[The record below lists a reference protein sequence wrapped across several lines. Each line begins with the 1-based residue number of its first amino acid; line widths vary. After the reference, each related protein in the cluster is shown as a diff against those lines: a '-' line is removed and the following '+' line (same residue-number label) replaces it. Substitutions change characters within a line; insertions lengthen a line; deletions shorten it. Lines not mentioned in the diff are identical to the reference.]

1 MSTILVKNKEQTHSG
16 PILGL
21 FFEIQIGILEQVTI
35 ACLHTQAALTATLII
50 LHLFIFQIFMY
61 I

>member
-35 ACLHTQAALTATLII
+35 ECLHELA
-50 LHLFIFQIFMY
+50 
-61 I
+61 

>member
-1 MSTILVKNKEQTHSG
+1 M
-16 PILGL
+16 
-21 FFEIQIGILEQVTI
+21 IQIGILEQVTI

-50 LHLFIFQIFMY
+50 LHLFIFEIFMY